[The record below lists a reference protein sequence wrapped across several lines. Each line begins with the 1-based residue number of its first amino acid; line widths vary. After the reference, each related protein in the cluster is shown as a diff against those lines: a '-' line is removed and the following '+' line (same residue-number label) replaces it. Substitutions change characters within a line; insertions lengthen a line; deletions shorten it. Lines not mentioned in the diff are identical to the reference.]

1 MREGDE
7 YVVNGSKIWTSSA
20 HHADWIF
27 ALVRTDPE
35 AAKQQQGISF
45 LLIDMTTPGIE
56 VSPIVAM
63 DGGHYL
69 NQVFFTDVRV
79 PASNRVGEENKGWTY
94 AKFLLGNERTG
105 IAGVSKSRMKVERLK
120 EIAAVETGTEEGR
133 LGEDAAFRARLGEI
147 EARLG
152 ALEIV
157 NLRTLAAEEKGKA
170 AGPEA
175 SILKICGTEIEQALN
190 EMLIESV
197 GVDAIP
203 YSLEWTRLDTNED
216 PPIADR
222 AVGLM
227 SEHLLKR
234 AATIYGRVERNPA
247 QYRRQARA
255 GALSAMAVVHHGSH
269 WGAFRAETAGG
280 RVTGALPF
288 AKDPEPS
295 PIAASIPDAVHHASR
310 IAGPMA
316 RRGWLDGDGGKGRGR
331 DAYVPLDLGPGGR
344 SYRGRGRARRP
355 RLRQCLDIRRLLRLG
370 ERRALPPCEKPVAA
384 LPRHGGRLHR
394 PAAQLQLCR
403 RPCGPAAYPR
413 RGGGSGRPGHRLAVH
428 RRTYRA

>member
-1 MREGDE
+1 MQLEFTAGERAFAEEVEAFFEANMEPRLSEQVRRNPSYVSKEDMRSWQKALYEQGWIAPNWPKEHGGTGWTPTQKFIFEEAYQRHYAPRLSPFGLMMVGPVIYTFGSEAQKAEHLPAILKSDAFWCQGYSEPGSGSDLASLRTRAVRDGDE

-56 VSPIVAM
+56 VSPIVSM

-120 EIAAVETGTEEGR
+120 DIAAVETGTEGGR

-190 EMLIESV
+190 EMLIESI

-222 AVGLM
+222 AIGLM

-234 AATIYGRVERNPA
+234 AASIYGGSNEIQRNI
-247 QYRRQARA
+247 
-255 GALSAMAVVHHGSH
+255 V
-269 WGAFRAETAGG
+269 
-280 RVTGALPF
+280 
-288 AKDPEPS
+288 AKH
-295 PIAASIPDAVHHASR
+295 V
-310 IAGPMA
+310 
-316 RRGWLDGDGGKGRGR
+316 
-331 DAYVPLDLGPGGR
+331 LG
-344 SYRGRGRARRP
+344 
-355 RLRQCLDIRRLLRLG
+355 L
-370 ERRALPPCEKPVAA
+370 
-384 LPRHGGRLHR
+384 
-394 PAAQLQLCR
+394 
-403 RPCGPAAYPR
+403 
-413 RGGGSGRPGHRLAVH
+413 
-428 RRTYRA
+428 

>member
-1 MREGDE
+1 MQLEFTAGERAFAEEVEAFFEANMEPRISEQVRRNPSYVSKEDMRSWQKALYEQGWIAPNWPEEHGGTGWTPTQKFIFEEAYQRHYAPRLSPFGLMMVGPVIYTFGSEAQKAEHLPAILKSDAFWCQGYSEPGSGSDLASLRTRAVRDGDE

-56 VSPIVAM
+56 VSPIVSM

-94 AKFLLGNERTG
+94 AKFLLGNERSG

-120 EIAAVETGTEEGR
+120 DIAAVETGTEGGR

-234 AATIYGRVERNPA
+234 AASIYGGSNEIQRNI
-247 QYRRQARA
+247 
-255 GALSAMAVVHHGSH
+255 V
-269 WGAFRAETAGG
+269 
-280 RVTGALPF
+280 
-288 AKDPEPS
+288 AKH
-295 PIAASIPDAVHHASR
+295 V
-310 IAGPMA
+310 
-316 RRGWLDGDGGKGRGR
+316 
-331 DAYVPLDLGPGGR
+331 LG
-344 SYRGRGRARRP
+344 
-355 RLRQCLDIRRLLRLG
+355 L
-370 ERRALPPCEKPVAA
+370 
-384 LPRHGGRLHR
+384 
-394 PAAQLQLCR
+394 
-403 RPCGPAAYPR
+403 
-413 RGGGSGRPGHRLAVH
+413 
-428 RRTYRA
+428 

>member
-1 MREGDE
+1 MQLEFTAGERAFAEEVEVFFRANMEPRISEQVRRNPSYVSKEDMRSWQKALYEQGWIAPNWPKEHGGTGWTPTQKFIFEEAYQRHYAPRLSPFGLMMVGPVIYTFGSEAQKAEHLPAILKSDAFWCQGYSEPGSGSDLASLRTRAVRDGDE

-79 PASNRVGEENKGWTY
+79 PASNRIGEENKGWTY

-120 EIAAVETGTEEGR
+120 DIAAVETGTDGGK

-216 PPIADR
+216 PPIAGR

-234 AATIYGRVERNPA
+234 AATIYGGSNEIQRNI
-247 QYRRQARA
+247 
-255 GALSAMAVVHHGSH
+255 V
-269 WGAFRAETAGG
+269 
-280 RVTGALPF
+280 
-288 AKDPEPS
+288 AKH
-295 PIAASIPDAVHHASR
+295 V
-310 IAGPMA
+310 
-316 RRGWLDGDGGKGRGR
+316 
-331 DAYVPLDLGPGGR
+331 LG
-344 SYRGRGRARRP
+344 
-355 RLRQCLDIRRLLRLG
+355 L
-370 ERRALPPCEKPVAA
+370 
-384 LPRHGGRLHR
+384 
-394 PAAQLQLCR
+394 
-403 RPCGPAAYPR
+403 
-413 RGGGSGRPGHRLAVH
+413 
-428 RRTYRA
+428 

>member
-1 MREGDE
+1 MQLEFTAGERAFAEEVEAFFEANMEPRISEQVRRNPSYVSKEDMRSWQKALYEQGWIAPNWPEEHGGTGWTPTQKFIFEEAYQRHYAPRLSPFGLMMVGPVIYTFGSEAQKAEHLPAILKSDAFWCQGYSEPGSGSDLASLRTRAVRDGDE

-94 AKFLLGNERTG
+94 AKFLLGNERSG

-120 EIAAVETGTEEGR
+120 EIAAVETGTEGGR

-234 AATIYGRVERNPA
+234 AASIYGGSNEIQRNI
-247 QYRRQARA
+247 
-255 GALSAMAVVHHGSH
+255 V
-269 WGAFRAETAGG
+269 
-280 RVTGALPF
+280 
-288 AKDPEPS
+288 AKH
-295 PIAASIPDAVHHASR
+295 V
-310 IAGPMA
+310 
-316 RRGWLDGDGGKGRGR
+316 
-331 DAYVPLDLGPGGR
+331 LG
-344 SYRGRGRARRP
+344 
-355 RLRQCLDIRRLLRLG
+355 L
-370 ERRALPPCEKPVAA
+370 
-384 LPRHGGRLHR
+384 
-394 PAAQLQLCR
+394 
-403 RPCGPAAYPR
+403 
-413 RGGGSGRPGHRLAVH
+413 
-428 RRTYRA
+428 

>member
-1 MREGDE
+1 MQLEFTAGERAFAEEVEAFFEANMEPRISEQVRRNPSYVSKEDMRSWQKALYEQGWIAPNWPKEHGGTGWTPTQKFIFEEAYQRHYAPRLSPFGLMMVGPVIYTFGSEAQKAEHLPAILKSDAFWCQGYSEPGSGSDLASLRTRAVREGDE

-120 EIAAVETGTEEGR
+120 DIAAVETGTDGGK

-190 EMLIESV
+190 EMLIESI

-222 AVGLM
+222 AIGLM

-234 AATIYGRVERNPA
+234 AASIYGGSNEIQRNI
-247 QYRRQARA
+247 
-255 GALSAMAVVHHGSH
+255 V
-269 WGAFRAETAGG
+269 
-280 RVTGALPF
+280 
-288 AKDPEPS
+288 AKH
-295 PIAASIPDAVHHASR
+295 V
-310 IAGPMA
+310 
-316 RRGWLDGDGGKGRGR
+316 
-331 DAYVPLDLGPGGR
+331 LG
-344 SYRGRGRARRP
+344 
-355 RLRQCLDIRRLLRLG
+355 L
-370 ERRALPPCEKPVAA
+370 
-384 LPRHGGRLHR
+384 
-394 PAAQLQLCR
+394 
-403 RPCGPAAYPR
+403 
-413 RGGGSGRPGHRLAVH
+413 
-428 RRTYRA
+428 

>member
-1 MREGDE
+1 MQLEFTAGERAFAEEVEAFFEANMGPRISEQVRRNPSYVSKEDMRSWQKALYEQGWIAPNWPKEHGGTGWTPTQKFIFEEAYQRHYAPRLSPFGLMMVGPVIYTFGSEAQKAEHLPAILKSDAFWCQGYSEPGSGSDLASLRTRAVRDGDE

-56 VSPIVAM
+56 VSPIVSM

-94 AKFLLGNERTG
+94 AKFLLGNERSG

-120 EIAAVETGTEEGR
+120 EIAAVETGTEGGR

-190 EMLIESV
+190 EMLIEAV

-234 AATIYGRVERNPA
+234 AASIYGGSNEIQRNI
-247 QYRRQARA
+247 
-255 GALSAMAVVHHGSH
+255 V
-269 WGAFRAETAGG
+269 
-280 RVTGALPF
+280 
-288 AKDPEPS
+288 AKH
-295 PIAASIPDAVHHASR
+295 V
-310 IAGPMA
+310 
-316 RRGWLDGDGGKGRGR
+316 
-331 DAYVPLDLGPGGR
+331 LG
-344 SYRGRGRARRP
+344 
-355 RLRQCLDIRRLLRLG
+355 L
-370 ERRALPPCEKPVAA
+370 
-384 LPRHGGRLHR
+384 
-394 PAAQLQLCR
+394 
-403 RPCGPAAYPR
+403 
-413 RGGGSGRPGHRLAVH
+413 
-428 RRTYRA
+428 

>member
-1 MREGDE
+1 MQLEFTAGERAFAEEVEAFFEANMEPRISEQVRRNPSYVSKEDMRSWQKALYEQGWIAPNWPEEHGGTGWTPTQKFIFEEAYQRHYAPRLSPFGLMMVGPVIYTFGSEAQKAEHLPAILKSDAFWCQGYSEPGSGSDLASLRTRAVRDGDE

-56 VSPIVAM
+56 VSPIVSM

-94 AKFLLGNERTG
+94 AKFLLGNERSG

-120 EIAAVETGTEEGR
+120 EIAAVETGTEGGR

-190 EMLIESV
+190 EMLIEAV

-234 AATIYGRVERNPA
+234 AASIYGGSNEIQRNI
-247 QYRRQARA
+247 
-255 GALSAMAVVHHGSH
+255 V
-269 WGAFRAETAGG
+269 
-280 RVTGALPF
+280 
-288 AKDPEPS
+288 AKH
-295 PIAASIPDAVHHASR
+295 V
-310 IAGPMA
+310 
-316 RRGWLDGDGGKGRGR
+316 
-331 DAYVPLDLGPGGR
+331 LG
-344 SYRGRGRARRP
+344 
-355 RLRQCLDIRRLLRLG
+355 L
-370 ERRALPPCEKPVAA
+370 
-384 LPRHGGRLHR
+384 
-394 PAAQLQLCR
+394 
-403 RPCGPAAYPR
+403 
-413 RGGGSGRPGHRLAVH
+413 
-428 RRTYRA
+428 

>member
-1 MREGDE
+1 MQLEFTAGERAFADEVEAFFEANLEPRLSEQVRRNPSYVSKEDMRRWQKALYERGWIAPNWPKEHGGTGWTPTQNFIFEEAYQRHYAPRLSPFGLMMVGPVIYTFGSEAQKAEHLPAILKSDRFWCQGYSEPGSGSDLASLKTRAVRDGGE

-56 VSPIVAM
+56 VRPIISM

-79 PASNRVGEENKGWTY
+79 PVSNRIGEENRGWTY

-120 EIAAVETGTEEGR
+120 EIAQAETGAEGGR
-133 LGEDAAFRARLGEI
+133 LGDDIGFRARLGEI

-157 NLRTLAAEEKGKA
+157 NLRTLAAEEKGGGV
-170 AGPEA
+170 GPEA

-190 EMLIESV
+190 EMLIEAV

-203 YSLEWTRLDTNED
+203 YSLEWTRLDTNEQ

-234 AATIYGRVERNPA
+234 AATIYGGSNEIQRNI
-247 QYRRQARA
+247 
-255 GALSAMAVVHHGSH
+255 V
-269 WGAFRAETAGG
+269 
-280 RVTGALPF
+280 
-288 AKDPEPS
+288 AKH
-295 PIAASIPDAVHHASR
+295 V
-310 IAGPMA
+310 
-316 RRGWLDGDGGKGRGR
+316 
-331 DAYVPLDLGPGGR
+331 LG
-344 SYRGRGRARRP
+344 
-355 RLRQCLDIRRLLRLG
+355 L
-370 ERRALPPCEKPVAA
+370 
-384 LPRHGGRLHR
+384 
-394 PAAQLQLCR
+394 
-403 RPCGPAAYPR
+403 
-413 RGGGSGRPGHRLAVH
+413 
-428 RRTYRA
+428 

>member
-1 MREGDE
+1 MQLEFTAGERAFAEEVEAFFEANMEPRISEQVRRNPSYVSKEDMRSWQKALYEQGWIAPNWPEEHGGTGWTPTQKFIFEEAYQRHYAPRLSPFGLMMVGPVIYTFGSEAQKAEHLPAILKSDAFWCQGYSEPGSGSDLASLRTRAVRDGDE

-56 VSPIVAM
+56 VSPIVSM

-94 AKFLLGNERTG
+94 AKFLLGNERSG

-120 EIAAVETGTEEGR
+120 EIAAVETGTEGGR

-234 AATIYGRVERNPA
+234 AASIYGGSNEIQRNI
-247 QYRRQARA
+247 
-255 GALSAMAVVHHGSH
+255 V
-269 WGAFRAETAGG
+269 
-280 RVTGALPF
+280 
-288 AKDPEPS
+288 AKH
-295 PIAASIPDAVHHASR
+295 V
-310 IAGPMA
+310 
-316 RRGWLDGDGGKGRGR
+316 
-331 DAYVPLDLGPGGR
+331 LG
-344 SYRGRGRARRP
+344 
-355 RLRQCLDIRRLLRLG
+355 L
-370 ERRALPPCEKPVAA
+370 
-384 LPRHGGRLHR
+384 
-394 PAAQLQLCR
+394 
-403 RPCGPAAYPR
+403 
-413 RGGGSGRPGHRLAVH
+413 
-428 RRTYRA
+428 

>member
-1 MREGDE
+1 MQLEFTAGERAFAEEVEAFFEANMEPRLSEQVRRNPSYVSKEDMRSWQKALYEQGWIAPNWPKEHGGTGWTPTQKFIFEEAYQRHYAPRLSPFGLMMVGPVIYTFGSEAQKAEHLPAILKSDAFWCQGYSEPGSGSDLASLRTRAVRDGDE

-56 VSPIVAM
+56 VSPIVSM

-120 EIAAVETGTEEGR
+120 DIAAVETGTDGGKF
-133 LGEDAAFRARLGEI
+133 GEDAAFRARLGEI

-190 EMLIESV
+190 EMLIESI

-222 AVGLM
+222 AIGLM

-234 AATIYGRVERNPA
+234 AASIYGGSNEIQRNI
-247 QYRRQARA
+247 
-255 GALSAMAVVHHGSH
+255 V
-269 WGAFRAETAGG
+269 
-280 RVTGALPF
+280 
-288 AKDPEPS
+288 AKH
-295 PIAASIPDAVHHASR
+295 V
-310 IAGPMA
+310 
-316 RRGWLDGDGGKGRGR
+316 
-331 DAYVPLDLGPGGR
+331 LG
-344 SYRGRGRARRP
+344 
-355 RLRQCLDIRRLLRLG
+355 L
-370 ERRALPPCEKPVAA
+370 
-384 LPRHGGRLHR
+384 
-394 PAAQLQLCR
+394 
-403 RPCGPAAYPR
+403 
-413 RGGGSGRPGHRLAVH
+413 
-428 RRTYRA
+428 